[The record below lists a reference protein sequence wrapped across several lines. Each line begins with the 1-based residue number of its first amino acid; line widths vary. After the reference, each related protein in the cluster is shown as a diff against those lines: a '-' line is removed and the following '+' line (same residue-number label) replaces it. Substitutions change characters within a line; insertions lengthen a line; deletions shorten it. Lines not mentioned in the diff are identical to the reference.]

1 MTQMERV
8 NQKELKAR
16 MGPGRA
22 LNCSILAMSERD
34 EKDSG
39 GAE

>member
-1 MTQMERV
+1 MEWA
-8 NQKELKAR
+8 NKKELAEIT
-16 MGPGRA
+16 GPGKA
-22 LNCSILAMSERD
+22 VNCSILAMSERD